1 MRQRS
6 LVRGNEIQLR
16 SLHRDVAIK
25 AAVIKLRRTKK
36 NTGKITVHHLYFKV
50 EESTNAFEGFG
61 CTTMNN
67 PEMGGLE

>member
-1 MRQRS
+1 MCAMFSSAVREQKGVRQRS

-36 NTGKITVHHLYFKV
+36 YRKNHWTPSVF
-50 EESTNAFEGFG
+50 
-61 CTTMNN
+61 
-67 PEMGGLE
+67 